1 MKRGGYFFVMEND
14 VKKHKI
20 LKRQALKKLT
30 ETKQRKSTST
40 GKMNNKKMK
49 MSWDFLFLWTF

>member
-49 MSWDFLFLWTF
+49 MS